1 MSELERNVEALVRA
15 AAARQREAEA
25 KARFLGALA
34 PRTPWPAAA
43 AAAVVLVATLGAVF
57 RRLETPPAAP
67 VVDAAKPSV
76 QEPAWIPLRPLGE
89 DTALALKA
97 RLPARAARAPLLLL
111 EGTADLADRHRI
123 FVSVYSEAESYDG
136 RRLRPESTLRTGAF
150 TQVTRGRI
158 AMDTTWTTPAPLL
171 VRASLKDSDQIPEI
185 LAAMKGKSRDW
196 SFQAAGWDDALIAR
210 LEPALD
216 EVEVAAAELGAL
228 LKEVEAACVSEERW
242 KAESPRL
249 KPKALALLARAEK
262 PSLLAAAAQLLFYTA
277 RNLASDSTYFKWE
290 GKEFQGPVS
299 YHADKQKLKTFREEA
314 WTFAALRRYAA
325 EAPEVA
331 ARELALWIVKDRR
344 RAGPRP
350 EHAAPAKRT
359 PFADRFGPDADLDAL
374 EAEIR
379 R

>member
-1 MSELERNVEALVRA
+1 MSELERNVEALVRSA
-15 AAARQREAEA
+15 ALAARPAEA
-25 KARFLGALA
+25 KARFLSAVA
-34 PRTPWPAAA
+34 TPRAWPT
-43 AAAVVLVATLGAVF
+43 AAVAAILLTATLAAVF
-57 RRLETPPAAP
+57 RRLEAPPAP
-67 VVDAAKPSV
+67 VADASKPLA
-76 QEPAWIPLRPLGE
+76 QEPGWIALKPLGE
-89 DTALALKA
+89 DLTVALKA
-97 RLPARAARAPLLLL
+97 RLPARAVRTPLLKL
-111 EGTADLADRHRI
+111 EGTVDLPDRHRI
-123 FVSVYSEAESYDG
+123 FVAVYSEAESYDG
-136 RRLRPESTLRTGAF
+136 RRLRPVSTLQTGSF

-158 AMDTTWTTPAPLL
+158 ALDATWAAPAPLL
-171 VRASLKDSDQIPEI
+171 VRASLKESDQIPEI
-185 LAAMKGKSRDW
+185 LAAMKGKQRDW

-216 EVEVAAAELGAL
+216 EVEAAAAELGAL
-228 LKEVEAACVSEERW
+228 LKEVEAACASEERW

-290 GKEFQGPVS
+290 DKEFQGPVS

-350 EHAAPAKRT
+350 EHAALAKRT
-359 PFADRFGPDADLDAL
+359 PWADRFGPDADLDAL